1 MRAAAQLLL
10 GVLGLVVITP
20 WAADAATISG
30 TVAGPD
36 GAAFR
41 GAFVQARNAKSKIV
55 VSVLSDRDGKYRIEN
70 LPAGEYRL
78 QIKAPG
84 YKSDPKSGVN
94 LTAEQAAAHDF
105 KLQNGMVRWSDIS
118 MWQGMK
124 LLPEAR
130 GRDLFFVHCMAC
142 HGFQSRMAAVTRNED
157 GWRDRMNYMR
167 DAMGFFVMDP
177 RFGFNDQKAEDVI
190 FYMNHVFGED
200 SALPK
205 SPAELPNYKDTLRP
219 FRDAAMKIVYVEY
232 ELPGPDRMPWSAHPT
247 ADGSFWIPYYGRA
260 NKIARLDPASGEIK
274 EFPVP
279 NLGTAAIHSAV
290 PAPDGSV
297 WLTEQGSNKL
307 GRWDPQTQKITEY
320 QDDKRKHTIR
330 IDPKTGHVWS
340 TGALTRFDPKT
351 EKYTHIP
358 DVPTSY
364 GIALDADGNAWF
376 TELLKTGKIG
386 KVDAKTLQVTKYVI
400 PTANARPR
408 RIQVDTDGMVWFAEF
423 DAGKIGRFDPKT
435 ETFKEYQLPGA
446 YPTPYALGIDGEHKN
461 LVLVGIH
468 GRRRPSRSGHRRG
481 DGISGAARGELHA
494 RLLPRRP
501 GPHVVR
507 LTRQRPRGLFLS
519 GEVSGGIARLGS
531 AAVSPSPAGLTRGSI
546 TLARL
551 EVHFVRRWIA
561 GSSPAMTAER
571 AQRSS

>member
-1 MRAAAQLLL
+1 M
-10 GVLGLVVITP
+10 
-20 WAADAATISG
+20 
-30 TVAGPD
+30 AGPD

-41 GAFVQARNAKSKIV
+41 GAFVQARNAKTKIM

-70 LPAGEYRL
+70 LPAGDYRV

-84 YKSDPKSGVN
+84 FKSDPKSGVN
-94 LTAEQAAAHDF
+94 LTADQNAALDF
-105 KLQNGMVRWSDIS
+105 ALQKGMVRWSDIS

-130 GRDLFFVHCMAC
+130 GKDLLFTHCMAC
-142 HGFQSRMAAVTRNED
+142 HGFESRMAAVTRNED

-177 RFGFNDQKAEDVI
+177 RFGFNDQKAEDVVY
-190 FYMNHVFGED
+190 YMNHVFGED
-200 SALPK
+200 SVLPK
-205 SPAELPNYKDTLRP
+205 SPTELPQYKDTLRP
-219 FRDAAMKIVYVEY
+219 FGDQAMKIVYVEY
-232 ELPGPDRMPWSAHPT
+232 ELPGPDRMPWSAHPDE
-247 ADGSFWIPYYGRA
+247 DGSFWIPYYGRA
-260 NKIARLDPASGEIK
+260 NKIARLDPATAEIK

-279 NLGTAAIHSAV
+279 NVGTAAIHSAV

-297 WLTEQGSNKL
+297 WLTNRVRTSSGA
-307 GRWDPQTQKITEY
+307 G
-320 QDDKRKHTIR
+320 IR
-330 IDPKTGHVWS
+330 RRRRSPSTRTTSASTPSASIPRPGIVWS

-408 RIQVDTDGMVWFAEF
+408 RIQVDSDGMVWFAEF

-435 ETFKEYQLPGA
+435 ETFKEYQLPGP
-446 YPTPYALGIDGEHKN
+446 YPTPYALGIDARAQD
-461 LVLVGIH
+461 LVLVRIH
-468 GRRRPSRSGHRRG
+468 GRGRPPRSGNRRG
-481 DGISGAARGELHA
+481 DRISGAARGEFHA

-507 LTRQRPRGLFLS
+507 LARQRPRRLFLS
-519 GEVSGGIARLGS
+519 GEVSGA
-531 AAVSPSPAGLTRGSI
+531 
-546 TLARL
+546 LAR
-551 EVHFVRRWIA
+551 
-561 GSSPAMTAER
+561 
-571 AQRSS
+571 RSRVPGE